1 MVAECTT
8 VGADCGMTREQLMD
22 RIAGLN
28 PSASPEFLARFGL
41 ESLGN
46 YFEHLLSAQEPRGRM
61 ARWVRRP
68 ETAAISRWEPKG

>member
-8 VGADCGMTREQLMD
+8 VAECGLSREQLMD
-22 RIAGLN
+22 RIAELN

-46 YFEHLLSAQEPRGRM
+46 YFDHLISAQEPRGRM
-61 ARWVRRP
+61 ARWVRRG
-68 ETAAISRWEPKG
+68 ETPAISRWEPRG